1 MQRLKAPDGDLRGCP
16 QMDYKMIV
24 TPALTGVQFESAWIP
39 ARFLQGLSDRDD
51 ILKLIRQ
58 LTDGI
63 ET

>member
-1 MQRLKAPDGDLRGCP
+1 
-16 QMDYKMIV
+16 MDYKMIV
-24 TPALTGVQFESAWIP
+24 TSALTGVQFESAWIP

-58 LTDGI
+58 LTDRI